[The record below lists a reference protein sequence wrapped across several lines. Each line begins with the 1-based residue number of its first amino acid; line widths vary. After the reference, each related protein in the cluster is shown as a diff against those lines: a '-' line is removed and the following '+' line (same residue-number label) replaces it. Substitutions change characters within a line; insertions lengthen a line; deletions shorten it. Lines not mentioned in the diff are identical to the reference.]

1 VLTRSVVLG
10 AFVATAI
17 FPAAVIGLN
26 LIQAGRHDS
35 LRQLASVIRCSP
47 SRGGGPPICF
57 GDLRNRS
64 QRHSLDHSWTV
75 PPSIHRIFLRQDS
88 PEAGETGM
96 LAPMVQ
102 YECDERCYRVN
113 ACS

>member
-1 VLTRSVVLG
+1 VLTRSVALG

-17 FPAAVIGLN
+17 FPAAVISLN

-64 QRHSLDHSWTV
+64 QRHSHMTTHG
-75 PPSIHRIFLRQDS
+75 PSLLLFIESSYAKIARRQEKQGCWHRW
-88 PEAGETGM
+88 
-96 LAPMVQ
+96 
-102 YECDERCYRVN
+102 
-113 ACS
+113 CSTNVTSDAIE